1 MERSIT
7 TIRFRLR
14 KTSLALLVAC
24 VALSSMLA
32 PAAHGAASDEQRER
46 KREKYLQL
54 FVTQPYL
61 ELRTGPG
68 RGYPVTQV
76 VARDESVDVIKRKTD
91 WFLVRTERDT
101 EGWARAVDMARLR
114 QADGSRFTVDFG
126 DLEGF
131 ARHRWELGIMS
142 GDYGGATLIGG
153 HFAYS
158 LNDSLKIDVAAS
170 KFLGNATN
178 GEKYE
183 IGLNHVF
190 LPNRRWSP
198 FFEVGTGIVHI
209 SPRATLVAPIDR
221 TDQTG
226 YVGAG
231 MRFYVARRF
240 FLRGEYR
247 WNTVFTSRDDNE
259 EINEWKLGLAAFF

>member
-14 KTSLALLVAC
+14 KTSLALLLAC
-24 VALSSMLA
+24 IALSSVLA
-32 PAAHGAASDEQRER
+32 PHARAADQDNDR
-46 KREKYLQL
+46 KRDKYLQL
-54 FVTQPYL
+54 FVVQPYL
-61 ELRTGPG
+61 ELRTGAG

-91 WFLVRTERDT
+91 WYKVRTEHGI
-101 EGWARAVDMARLR
+101 EGWASAKDMAKL
-114 QADGSRFTVDFG
+114 QLADGAFFKVDFG

-131 ARHRWELGIMS
+131 ARHHYELGILA

-153 HFAYS
+153 HFSYS
-158 LNDSLKIDVAAS
+158 LNPSLKIDLAAS

-198 FFEVGTGIVHI
+198 FFELGTGIVHI
-209 SPRATLVAPIDR
+209 EPRVTLVTPIDR

-231 MRFYVARRF
+231 MRFYIARRF

-259 EINEWKLGLAAFF
+259 DIKEWKLGLAAFF

>member
-24 VALSSMLA
+24 IALSSAVMPTA
-32 PAAHGAASDEQRER
+32 RAADDGADR
-46 KREKYLQL
+46 KRDKYLQL
-54 FVTQPYL
+54 FVTLPYL

-76 VARDESVDVIKRKTD
+76 AARDESVDVLKRKTD
-91 WFLVRTERDT
+91 WFKVRTERGT
-101 EGWARAVDMARLR
+101 EGWARATDMARL
-114 QADGSRFTVDFG
+114 QLADGTPFKVDFG

-131 ARHRWELGIMS
+131 ARHRWELGIMA

-153 HFAYS
+153 HLAYS
-158 LNDSLKIDVAAS
+158 LNDSLKIDFAAS

-178 GEKYE
+178 GQKFEL
-183 IGLNHVF
+183 GLNHVF

-198 FFEVGTGIVHI
+198 FFELGTGIVEI
-209 SPRATLVAPIDR
+209 QPRVTLVAPIDR
-221 TDQTG
+221 TDQTA

-231 MRFYVARRF
+231 MRFYISRRF

-259 EINEWKLGLAAFF
+259 EIKEWKLGLAAFF